1 MDTDVRLRQDILD
14 ELQYEPSI
22 DAANIGVAVEDG
34 IVTLTG
40 HVRSYAEK
48 HAAERIAE
56 RVNGVRAIAEEIDVR
71 LPEHKKTADDEIAG
85 RVLKILAWGA
95 AISDPEDITVKVE
108 KGFVTLEGTVDWH
121 FQRSA
126 AENSVRVLTGVTGID
141 NQLRIRPRMNVVDV
155 RHGIRE
161 ALKRNA
167 ETEAENIDVE
177 VSGSH
182 VILHGKV
189 QSLRARAMAER
200 AAWSAPGVTAVE
212 DRLRIEDARVALGT

>member
-1 MDTDVRLRQDILD
+1 MDNDVRLRQDILD
-14 ELQYEPSI
+14 ELEYEPSI
-22 DAANIGVAVEDG
+22 DAANIGVSVEDG
-34 IVTLTG
+34 IVTLAG

-48 HAAERIAE
+48 HAAERIAG
-56 RVNGVRAIAEEIDVR
+56 RMMGVRAIAQALDVR

-85 RVLKILAWGA
+85 RALKILAWGA
-95 AISDPEDITVKVE
+95 AISDPEDIRLKVE

-167 ETEAENIDVE
+167 ETEAENIEVE

-182 VILHGKV
+182 VILRGKV
-189 QSLRARAMAER
+189 QSLRERVMAER
-200 AAWSAPGVTAVE
+200 AAWSAPGVTVVE
-212 DRLRIEDARVALGT
+212 DHLRIEDARVRLGA

>member
-1 MDTDVRLRQDILD
+1 MDNDVRLRQDILD
-14 ELQYEPSI
+14 ELNYEPSI
-22 DAANIGVAVEDG
+22 DAE
-34 IVTLTG
+34 
-40 HVRSYAEK
+40 
-48 HAAERIAE
+48 
-56 RVNGVRAIAEEIDVR
+56 
-71 LPEHKKTADDEIAG
+71 TADDEIAT

-95 AISDPEDITVKVE
+95 QISAPEDIHVKVE

-182 VILHGKV
+182 VILRGKV
-189 QSLRARAMAER
+189 QSLRERVMAER

-212 DRLRIEDARVALGT
+212 DHLRIENARVRLGP